1 MTDGVAYPN
10 HPSMEDAR
18 ALRAEEAARTREL
31 SDLQDPLT
39 DEQAE
44 QYDREWAEW
53 LEAMAS

>member
-1 MTDGVAYPN
+1 
-10 HPSMEDAR
+10 MEDAR